1 MIRLSRLSQAAL
13 AAVLLTCLP
22 AAAHAAADSLKA
34 TYAAILAQPDNIEL
48 NLEYA
53 RIAEAQGKP
62 RLALAAYERI
72 LLNHPDN
79 AAAKLG
85 QARIR
90 RELTPDR
97 TSFETRFAVAF
108 ESNPRQM
115 EPASPAGGEVNG
127 WGRIAMT
134 DERHLGDTM
143 WRSYGLLFGTLH
155 AQATE
160 LNYGYASFVTGPLI
174 DGAGFALHPTIGGGV
189 AAFQGQYYYAE
200 ALAALGIEGNFN
212 GALQTAR
219 LRVGYRSYNSF
230 FPADQGPF
238 VDLTGRLTRPDFIG
252 TGGTLTI
259 APWARWSGIE
269 GTGFDFN
276 GFEVDPGRYTEVGG
290 RIEFVQPIAE
300 RVALAANIELN
311 SRWYTSD
318 LDSSFNC
325 CRQDMK
331 VAPGAA
337 VILKNAFSYGN
348 DVRLDYQYV
357 SNVSTD
363 TTRSYVDHIVTL
375 QLINR
380 Y

>member
-1 MIRLSRLSQAAL
+1 MVRLTALGGVLMAAAL
-13 AAVLLTCLP
+13 SAAFP
-22 AAAHAAADSLKA
+22 SPSHAATGGLSSI
-34 TYAAILAQPDNIEL
+34 YQQILAQPDNIEL
-48 NLEYA
+48 NLQYA
-53 RIAEAQGKP
+53 REAEAAGKP
-62 RLALAAYERI
+62 RWALAAYERI
-72 LLNHPDN
+72 LLVHPNN
-79 AAAKLG
+79 AEAKVG

-108 ESNPRQM
+108 ESNPRLM
-115 EPASPAGGEVNG
+115 SPASPSGGEVNG
-127 WGRIAMT
+127 WGRISMT

-155 AQATE
+155 GVASE

-174 DGAGFALHPTIGGGV
+174 DGAGFTLHPTIGGGV
-189 AAFQGQYYYAE
+189 AAFQGQYYFGE

-238 VDLTGRLTRPDFIG
+238 VDLTGRLTKPDFIG

-259 APWARWSGIE
+259 APWVRWSGIE
-269 GTGFDFN
+269 GTGFDIDSDPV
-276 GFEVDPGRYTEVGG
+276 EPGRYTEVGG
-290 RIEFVQPIAE
+290 RAEFVQPVTD
-300 RVALAANIELN
+300 RVALAANVEVN
-311 SRWYTSD
+311 SRWYATD
-318 LDSSFNC
+318 LDSSFAC
-325 CRQDMK
+325 CRQDFR

-337 VILKNAFSYGN
+337 VIVKNAFSYGN

-357 SNVSTD
+357 SNTSTD
-363 TTRSYVDHIVTL
+363 TTHSYNDHIVTL